1 LKTAEV
7 RLANKKVTDAALD
20 VFTTEQEPT
29 APRRWS
35 AFVCPDCRFVFRLSR
50 DHDGKG
56 MICPSCRRMLRIP
69 HEGEGTAPLVIPQ
82 EPIDSIENE
91 RTDPRDDRRSRSK
104 RKKKAK
110 EAETPDWE
118 ASAGTWRSKKNK
130 NARALRAVAIWT
142 TVITAIFGSAFF
154 LFKEKNSK
162 AFVENKAEQKEITNT
177 PLLLPD
183 EELDVSIE
191 LPKIMRRSQ
200 SEFLS
205 LAKPNAEKFLAATR
219 VDQILPLVRD
229 SEKMRAKI
237 YTYYPN
243 GKIQATAISKFNVS
257 GQVSYKDSF
266 AAVSILTTD
275 FEGVQ
280 LAFFDGKD
288 GLKID
293 WESWVGWSEM
303 PWEQIIE
310 TKPQRPILIRAKLK
324 TVDYYNFGFADDSKW
339 RAYRLS
345 SPDGAHT
352 LYGYIERNSLL
363 DQRLRPPEKSASSAV
378 TLKIRF
384 PEGKEQRN
392 QVVIH
397 DMVADGW
404 VLPETK

>member
-1 LKTAEV
+1 
-7 RLANKKVTDAALD
+7 
-20 VFTTEQEPT
+20 
-29 APRRWS
+29 
-35 AFVCPDCRFVFRLSR
+35 
-50 DHDGKG
+50 
-56 MICPSCRRMLRIP
+56 MLRIP

-82 EPIDSIENE
+82 QPIDSTQNE
-91 RTDPRDDRRSRSK
+91 KKDPRGDRRSRRK

-130 NARALRAVAIWT
+130 NARALRTVAIWT
-142 TVITAIFGSAFF
+142 TVITTIFGTAFF
-154 LFKEKNSK
+154 LFKEKNAK
-162 AFVENKAEQKEITNT
+162 DFVETKAEQKEITDT

-191 LPKIMRRSQ
+191 LPKIMQRSQ

-205 LAKPNAEKFLAATR
+205 LAKPNAEKFLAATS

-237 YTYYPN
+237 YAYYPD
-243 GKIQATAISKFNVS
+243 GKIEATAISKFNVS

-310 TKPQRPILIRAKLK
+310 SKPQRPILIRAKLR
-324 TVDYYNFGFADDSKW
+324 TVDYYNFDFADDSKW
-339 RAYRLS
+339 RAYQLS

-363 DQRLRPPEKSASSAV
+363 DERLRPSEKSTSAAV

-384 PEGKEQRN
+384 PEGKENRD

-397 DMVADGW
+397 DMVSDGW
-404 VLPETK
+404 VLPETKQ

>member
-1 LKTAEV
+1 
-7 RLANKKVTDAALD
+7 
-20 VFTTEQEPT
+20 
-29 APRRWS
+29 
-35 AFVCPDCRFVFRLSR
+35 
-50 DHDGKG
+50 
-56 MICPSCRRMLRIP
+56 MLRIP
-69 HEGEGTAPLVIPQ
+69 YEGEETAPLVIPQ
-82 EPIDSIENE
+82 QPIDSRQNE
-91 RTDPRDDRRSRSK
+91 RKNPREDKRSLSK
-104 RKKKAK
+104 RKKKKK

-142 TVITAIFGSAFF
+142 TVMTAIFGAAFF
-154 LFKEKNSK
+154 VFKEKDAK
-162 AFVENKAEQKEITNT
+162 PFVEDKAEQEEITNS

-183 EELDVSIE
+183 EEFDESIE

-205 LAKPNAEKFLAATR
+205 IAEPATEKFFAVTS
-219 VDQILPLVRD
+219 VDQILPLVREG
-229 SEKMRAKI
+229 EKMRAKI
-237 YTYYPN
+237 YAYYPN
-243 GKIQATAISKFNVS
+243 GKIEATAMSKFNVS

-275 FEGVQ
+275 FEVVQ

-303 PWEQIIE
+303 PWDKLIE
-310 TKPQRPILIRAKLK
+310 SKPQRPILIRAKLR
-324 TVDYYNFGFADDSKW
+324 TVDYYNYGFTDDSKW
-339 RAYRLS
+339 RAYQLS

-363 DQRLRPPEKSASSAV
+363 DARLRPPEKSASVAV

-384 PEGKEQRN
+384 PEGEENRD

-397 DMVADGW
+397 DMVSDGW
-404 VLPETK
+404 VLPETKQ

>member
-1 LKTAEV
+1 MKLD
-7 RLANKKVTDAALD
+7 NKKVTGAALG
-20 VFTTEQEPT
+20 VSTTEQEPT

-56 MICPSCRRMLRIP
+56 IICPSCRRMLRIP

-91 RTDPRDDRRSRSK
+91 KKDPRDDRRSRSK

-130 NARALRAVAIWT
+130 NARALRTVAIWT
-142 TVITAIFGSAFF
+142 TVITTIFGSAFF
-154 LFKEKNSK
+154 LFQEKNAK
-162 AFVENKAEQKEITNT
+162 AFLENKAEQKEITNT

-205 LAKPNAEKFLAATR
+205 LAKPNAEKFLAATS

-243 GKIQATAISKFNVS
+243 GKIEATAISKFNVS
-257 GQVSYKDSF
+257 AGT
-266 AAVSILTTD
+266 A
-275 FEGVQ
+275 G
-280 LAFFDGKD
+280 GC
-288 GLKID
+288 
-293 WESWVGWSEM
+293 
-303 PWEQIIE
+303 
-310 TKPQRPILIRAKLK
+310 
-324 TVDYYNFGFADDSKW
+324 
-339 RAYRLS
+339 
-345 SPDGAHT
+345 
-352 LYGYIERNSLL
+352 
-363 DQRLRPPEKSASSAV
+363 
-378 TLKIRF
+378 
-384 PEGKEQRN
+384 
-392 QVVIH
+392 
-397 DMVADGW
+397 
-404 VLPETK
+404 